1 MDRRD
6 DPETTGNLTD
16 EQFSKALKV
25 IIDSYSGAPADRLYR
40 DAIGCF
46 DSLIEISHNTDAIR
60 DFARRN
66 DIDNKYLVDGAN
78 FVISKMHFNP
88 ESNYYVTLGLPQ
100 NVSPDEIRERWKK
113 LMLLY
118 HPDRQEGDDSWVSER
133 AKKVNEAYSILK
145 DDEKRRAFD
154 RKLTELTMTRKP
166 ESLSRTTQRATHP
179 GSSRKISQNPEW
191 DRKKKNIPNIL
202 VGVYLIAA
210 LVFLGYIY
218 LRDNSEH
225 LENALI
231 NKKESLGQAQLKSGP
246 AIGKNR
252 SSESKPLQL
261 QTPDTP
267 GEAEQKPHTLART
280 ATGFQE
286 QKTADLEAI
295 PKPENIKLVPVPHMP
310 RKAAESGALPQDKAS
325 VKENT
330 APIKAM
336 PLFPAPAATT
346 VLPPEEKNQGPAPK
360 LPSPPVKGNPAAD
373 YSTRTR
379 EQSTP
384 VKQEP
389 IVFSPPAQSQKAT
402 EITLEEIEEFMKH
415 YASTYSKSNI
425 NLFMALFSSSV
436 IENNRLHY
444 NEMKE
449 AYRETFSEKINYYRI
464 NNMTIV
470 LNGAT
475 ANVSGIYDLNRY
487 SSFEDRWTRYSG
499 RIQWKIVKENNELKI
514 LSVHYDK

>member
-1 MDRRD
+1 
-6 DPETTGNLTD
+6 
-16 EQFSKALKV
+16 
-25 IIDSYSGAPADRLYR
+25 
-40 DAIGCF
+40 
-46 DSLIEISHNTDAIR
+46 
-60 DFARRN
+60 
-66 DIDNKYLVDGAN
+66 
-78 FVISKMHFNP
+78 MHFNS
-88 ESNYYVTLGLPQ
+88 ENNYYVTLGLSQ

-113 LMLLY
+113 LILLY

-154 RKLTELTMTRKP
+154 RKLVELAIARKP

-191 DRKKKNIPNIL
+191 DRKKKNIPKIL

-218 LRDNSEH
+218 LQDSSEH

-231 NKKESLGQAQLKSGP
+231 SKKGSIGQAQLKPGS
-246 AIGKNR
+246 AIEKNH
-252 SSESKPLQL
+252 STESKPLQL

-267 GEAEQKPHTLART
+267 GEAEQKPHTLAR
-280 ATGFQE
+280 AETGLQE
-286 QKTADLEAI
+286 QKTEEREAI
-295 PKPENIKLVPVPHMP
+295 LESEHTRHVPVPHVP
-310 RKAAESGALPQDKAS
+310 RKAAGSGLVPQSGTDKAS

-330 APIKAM
+330 ALVKAI
-336 PLFPAPAATT
+336 PLSPAPAATT
-346 VLPPEEKNQGPAPK
+346 VLPLEEKNQEPAPK
-360 LPSPPVKGNPAAD
+360 LPPPSVKGSPAAD
-373 YSTRTR
+373 YGTRTR

-384 VKQEP
+384 IRQEH
-389 IVFSPPAQSQKAT
+389 IGSSPPAQSQKTT
-402 EITLEEIEEFMKH
+402 EITQEEIEEFMKR

-425 NLFMALFSSSV
+425 NLFMALFSRSV
-436 IENNRLHY
+436 IENSRLHY
-444 NEMKE
+444 NEMRE

-475 ANVSGIYDLNRY
+475 AHVSGIYDLNRY
-487 SSFEDRWTRYSG
+487 SSSEDRWTRYSG
-499 RIQWKIVKENNELKI
+499 KIQWKITRENNDLKI
-514 LSVHYDK
+514 ISLNYDK